1 MTRSISGGRA
11 LVVSYLSTIGGLLLG
26 TVIGSLGL
34 VLFEMTDEC
43 HQWAETL
50 GLLSALPRFVMIAM
64 LFGGLPA
71 LTLGA
76 PLYAALLSHDLADYL
91 TSAVLGAALVGPFFL
106 LLLGGWGGLLF
117 GPCVACATHFIAIRL
132 LRGWLRPSRL
142 CVDLRTCGYT
152 VATNPHQ
159 TRS

>member
-34 VLFEMTDEC
+34 VGYSLLDVC

-50 GLLSALPRFVMIAM
+50 GLLRALPQFVMIAM

-71 LTLGA
+71 LILGA

-91 TSAVLGAALVGPFFL
+91 TSAVLGAALGGPFFL

-132 LRGWLRPSRL
+132 LRGWLRPPAIEPS
-142 CVDLRTCGYT
+142 LR
-152 VATNPHQ
+152 
-159 TRS
+159 

>member
-1 MTRSISGGRA
+1 MTRQIRRGRA
-11 LVVSYLSTIGGLLLG
+11 LAVSYLSTIGGLLLG

-34 VLFEMTDEC
+34 LGYSLLDEC

-50 GLLSALPRFVMIAM
+50 GLLRALPQFVIIAM

-71 LTLGA
+71 LILGA

-91 TSAVLGAALVGPFFL
+91 TSAVLGAALVGPFIL

-117 GPCVACATHFIAIRL
+117 GPCVACSTHFIAIRL
-132 LRGWLRPSRL
+132 LRGWLRPPVVEPS
-142 CVDLRTCGYT
+142 LR
-152 VATNPHQ
+152 
-159 TRS
+159 

>member
-1 MTRSISGGRA
+1 MSRPISGGRA

-34 VLFEMTDEC
+34 LGYSLLDEC

-50 GLLSALPRFVMIAM
+50 GLLRALPQFVMIAM

-71 LTLGA
+71 LILGA
-76 PLYAALLSHDLADYL
+76 PLYAALLSNDLADYL
-91 TSAVLGAALVGPFFL
+91 TSAALGAALVGPFFL
-106 LLLGGWGGLLF
+106 LLLDGRGGLLF

-132 LRGWLRPSRL
+132 LRGWLRPPAVEPSL
-142 CVDLRTCGYT
+142 G
-152 VATNPHQ
+152 
-159 TRS
+159 

>member
-1 MTRSISGGRA
+1 MTRPISGGRA
-11 LVVSYLSTIGGLLLG
+11 LAVSYLSTIGGLLLG

-34 VLFEMTDEC
+34 VGYSLLDEC

-50 GLLSALPRFVMIAM
+50 GQLRALPQFVMIAM

-71 LTLGA
+71 LILGA
-76 PLYAALLSHDLADYL
+76 PLYSALLSNDLADYL

-106 LLLGGWGGLLF
+106 LLLDGWGGLLF

-132 LRGWLRPSRL
+132 LRGWLRPPAVEPS
-142 CVDLRTCGYT
+142 LR
-152 VATNPHQ
+152 
-159 TRS
+159 

>member
-1 MTRSISGGRA
+1 MTRPISGGRA
-11 LVVSYLSTIGGLLLG
+11 LAVSYLSTIGGLLLG

-34 VLFEMTDEC
+34 VGYSLLDEC

-50 GLLSALPRFVMIAM
+50 GQLRALPQFVMIAM

-71 LTLGA
+71 LILGA

-132 LRGWLRPSRL
+132 LRGWLRPPAVEPS
-142 CVDLRTCGYT
+142 LR
-152 VATNPHQ
+152 
-159 TRS
+159 